1 MTYEDEDPDE
11 HVTHDVGDVWA
22 SKARYGWERCGGCGE
37 EWGQGDEP
45 SCTCND
51 NEDEEE
57 EDAEE

>member
-1 MTYEDEDPDE
+1 MNDEDDRNE

-22 SKARYGWERCGGCGE
+22 SKARYGWHRCGGCGE

-51 NEDEEE
+51 EEEE
-57 EDAEE
+57 EDE